1 MLKNYIVVMLFLLFV
16 IPVAQAKDLSAL
28 QTAVE
33 VSRDDMTSAQAEYNA
48 DVQHVEASKKNLE
61 DAQKRL
67 AEAQRKATQSRK
79 RYQEA
84 KARYDKAQSTLDN
97 AWKQ

>member
-1 MLKNYIVVMLFLLFV
+1 MLKTYLVAILLLLFA
-16 IPVAQAKDLSAL
+16 IPAAQAKDLSAL

-33 VSRDDMTSAQAEYNA
+33 VSRNAMSSAQAEYNS
-48 DVQHVEASKKNLE
+48 DVQRVKASKKHLA
-61 DAQKRL
+61 DAQKQL
-67 AEAQRKATQSRK
+67 ADAQAKAEQSRK

-84 KARYDKAQSTLDN
+84 RARYDKAQTTLDN

>member
-1 MLKNYIVVMLFLLFV
+1 MLKNYFIAVLLLLAAV
-16 IPVAQAKDLSAL
+16 PAAQAKDLSAL

-33 VSRDDMTSAQAEYNA
+33 VSRDAMRSAQAEYNS
-48 DVQHVEASKKNLE
+48 DVQRVEASKKNLE
-61 DAQKRL
+61 DAKKRL
-67 AEAQRKATQSRK
+67 AEAQAKADQSRK

-84 KARYDKAQSTLDN
+84 KARYDKAQTTLDN